1 MAGVLS
7 AILPSRKRKAAGT
20 RSEVANKASRI
31 NVSERELFFDL
42 FTQISYMAALAT
54 ARVSR
59 AEMFGRAARLKLAT
73 TEYFLEIYTLANRL
87 GLDYAEACRVVGER
101 VKNHDVSELLLRM
114 AGSLNAG
121 EEEGEFLTRE
131 ARTMAD
137 RYETQY
143 EADIESL
150 KKWTDAYV
158 ALAVSAVLIV
168 VVTIVSTMIYAL
180 GRSSMILVVFAVVVV
195 TGFGAWVI
203 YASSPRESFT
213 RASGLSSS
221 LQLRAW
227 SWFKISAPLGLAVG
241 SLLYLSGFGLAW
253 VLIAGGAGLMPPGFI
268 MNLDARRVS
277 KKDQDLSTAMRLLG
291 GVTGATGGTVVEA
304 LSRIEKRSMAS
315 LGPELRRLQTRLEA
329 RLDQDRCWARLV
341 AEAGSEMIER
351 SVIIFW
357 HALRL
362 GGDAALVGSNA
373 AYFAARV
380 STLRS
385 KRALVAGTFK
395 FLIVPLHVAIIGL
408 LIFIINVMSMF
419 GRILVNSGAEETGDS
434 AAVSSAQTA
443 ATAGLSAFGALDFEF
458 LNMLVLITVMVI
470 TAANAAAI
478 GFVAGGHWVRS
489 AFNFGLL
496 ILLSGILMVVVPSA
510 AEGVF
515 RQITAVPG

>member
-20 RSEVANKASRI
+20 HSAVANKASRI

-73 TEYFLEIYTLANRL
+73 TEYFLAIYTLANRL

-253 VLIAGGAGLMPPGFI
+253 VFIAGGAGLMPPGFI

-419 GRILVNSGAEETGDS
+419 GRILVNSGAEETGDA

-458 LNMLVLITVMVI
+458 LNMLVLITVMVL